1 MYKFEEI
8 VGSKLMKVSV
18 SSATYVGMDN
28 NSEPNKIEGC
38 CIEFDLGNFIIE
50 NPYQVKSPSGEE
62 IRVSDLTGDSVVEAY
77 STETEIK
84 VIFSSGSTITV
95 SLLPEHFVGPEA
107 ASFEPKEGNIVV
119 FN

>member
-8 VGSKLMKVSV
+8 VGAKLMKVSV
-18 SSATYVGMDN
+18 SSATYVGMDDI
-28 NSEPNKIEGC
+28 SEPNEIEGC
-38 CIEFDLGNFIIE
+38 CIEFDLGNFTIE
-50 NPYQVKSPSGEE
+50 NPYQVESPSGQK
-62 IRVSDLTGDSVVEAY
+62 IGVSDLAGDTVVEAY
-77 STETEIK
+77 STEAEIK
-84 VIFSSGSTITV
+84 VIFSSGSSISV